1 MRMIFVFAVIIPV
14 PPGCT
19 SDSDCPSSEACINRV
34 CRNPCNCGS
43 NANCLVQNHRPICSC
58 EAGFEGNPNIAC
70 HAGKM
75 CGDVCVWVC
84 VDNVS
89 VKIICSVIQSNSF
102 KTRVCLTNSDI

>member
-1 MRMIFVFAVIIPV
+1 MIFVFSVIIPV

-75 CGDVCVWVC
+75 CGDMCVSVCVC

-89 VKIICSVIQSNSF
+89 VKIICFAIQNNSL
-102 KTRVCLTNSDI
+102 KCMSA

>member
-1 MRMIFVFAVIIPV
+1 MHMIFVFAVIIPV

-19 SDSDCPSSEACINRV
+19 SDSDCPSNETCINRV

-43 NANCLVQNHRPICSC
+43 NANCIVQNHRPICSC

-70 HAGKM
+70 QTGKM
-75 CGDVCVWVC
+75 CVCVG

-89 VKIICSVIQSNSF
+89 VKIICSVNYEENT
-102 KTRVCLTNSDI
+102 K